1 MKAQID
7 ELSVYKDQVT
17 SFDTEGRTHKD
28 YLNEKIQQQQKMID
42 ELNEYI
48 NSKCTMSLLLA
59 AENSNKEAKAK
70 NDKLESDNK
79 ELNEQ
84 MDQL

>member
-1 MKAQID
+1 
-7 ELSVYKDQVT
+7 
-17 SFDTEGRTHKD
+17 
-28 YLNEKIQQQQKMID
+28 MID

-59 AENSNKEAKAK
+59 AENGNKEAKAK
-70 NDKLESDNK
+70 NDKLESDHK

-84 MDQL
+84 LDQLQQKFDTLQG